1 MANINLDAIKKLNEV
16 ARQKN
21 EERLRLKGAVD
32 SAKNNYDEAVSA
44 YASKYGV
51 SLDGTNIQD
60 EYYKVSSDLADAY
73 AKLQSDIEYIES
85 GIYKEKATEEVV
97 TPVDEV
103 VEKPKATRGRPPKSA
118 TVEAPVVETP
128 VAEAPVVAPVVEQNV
143 VPPVVNSGVSIPDMA
158 APVQSTTPVTNIPLD
173 ALDMAS
179 KQVVPKAP
187 VDDVEDDTTDE
198 VVVPVSAP
206 VSNVSF
212 GIPTQAPVSAPAP
225 AVDETPV
232 EEQPFTPDG
241 WGGNKPDLDASLGS
255 FLGSAGTIKFGE

>member
-32 SAKNNYDEAVSA
+32 SAKKNYDEAVSA

-51 SLDGTNIQD
+51 SLDGTNIQE
-60 EYYKVSSDLADAY
+60 EYNKVSSDLADAY

-85 GIYKEKATEEVV
+85 GKYKEKATEEVV

-128 VAEAPVVAPVVEQNV
+128 VAEAPVVEQNV

-158 APVQSTTPVTNIPLD
+158 APVTNIPLD

-198 VVVPVSAP
+198 VVPVSAP

-212 GIPTQAPVSAPAP
+212 GIPTQTPVSASAP